1 MKRAYIKPKKE
12 KQMESTFEQQSI
24 SESDVGELP
33 KELFLPEIAEQ
44 KEATIHTS
52 LESVSIEV
60 GEAQKVEITT
70 KDVQGIPVTDEEHF
84 EHEHPETTAERK
96 RTIRDQARARYYA
109 NNPG

>member
-1 MKRAYIKPKKE
+1 MKRSYIKPKKE

-33 KELFLPEIAEQ
+33 KELFSSEP

-60 GEAQKVEITT
+60 GEAQKVEIAT
-70 KDVQGIPVTDEEHF
+70 KDVQGIPVTDEEHA

-96 RTIRDQARARYYA
+96 RTIRDLARARYYA